1 VWTAAELME
10 IVLPMVTGTC
20 RDKYFIIKMN
30 QSPIPFTF
38 DRQRTLEFVGAGIIP
53 GGLNTKVGKLYIKI
67 MLLKYSMQTNQKL

>member
-1 VWTAAELME
+1 ME